1 MGAGSASPFFRFLKL
16 EELLDLALSDL
27 PIELEFGSWGCD
39 GSDLMFGSGGGEG
52 SLCSIRGGELGG
64 CEEGGDTVSI
74 SSDGERW
81 RVAP

>member
-1 MGAGSASPFFRFLKL
+1 
-16 EELLDLALSDL
+16 
-27 PIELEFGSWGCD
+27 
-39 GSDLMFGSGGGEG
+39 MFGSGGGEG
-52 SLCSIRGGELGG
+52 NLCSIGGGELGG